1 MVGRYIL
8 RDILVETQRHRVFMA
23 RGLAGGGT
31 VEIKLMQ
38 GEQRLHRLDAGESG
52 NPYVRELRLATEAH
66 CACIVPHRDAGT
78 TGTGE
83 HYLVRQWS
91 EGLTVRDELAAN
103 TRFDLP
109 DAVAIVAD
117 AATAVEALHKLGYVQ
132 RDLRPDVLIT
142 RRREASDLLYHT
154 LLVDLEASVRLGTEG
169 MTYPSGELVADPMYM
184 APELPAGAPV
194 TPAADIYALGA
205 LLFECLSG
213 RPALLGVGD
222 TPDLKIA
229 YLMGRGLLPTSRLS
243 DLVKDLPSDLD
254 LLISKCMRR
263 DPTER
268 PASVQQ
274 LLRGLSH
281 VLKAYARTYGDDS
294 VPNELWPR
302 LVR

>member
-1 MVGRYIL
+1 
-8 RDILVETQRHRVFMA
+8 
-23 RGLAGGGT
+23 
-31 VEIKLMQ
+31 MQ

-66 CACIVPHRDAGT
+66 SACIVPHRDAGT

-91 EGLTVRDELAAN
+91 EGLTVRDELAAH

-117 AATAVEALHKLGYVQ
+117 AATAVEALHALGYVQ

-142 RRREASDLLYHT
+142 RRREGSDLLYHT
-154 LLVDLEASVRLGTEG
+154 SLVDLEASIRVGATGT
-169 MTYPSGELVADPMYM
+169 TYPSGELVADPMYM
-184 APELPAGAPV
+184 APELPGGGPA
-194 TPAADIYALGA
+194 TPATDVFALGA
-205 LLFECLSG
+205 LLFECLTG

-229 YLMGRGLLPTSRLS
+229 FLMGRGPLPTSRLT
-243 DLVKDLPSDLD
+243 DLVKDLPSEIDILVG
-254 LLISKCMRR
+254 KCLCR
-263 DPTER
+263 DPADR
-268 PASVQQ
+268 PASVEQ

-281 VLKAYARTYGDDS
+281 ILKGYVNQHGDDA
-294 VPNELWPR
+294 VPKDLWPR